1 MTNSSM
7 FEEFGVF
14 EVAEAVNGNN
24 PLTWTLVDSVVGT
37 AFPMDAR
44 LRFRPTKP
52 WFGAVNIPFDVRSKF
67 GTLKLNRI

>member
-14 EVAEAVNGNN
+14 EVAEAVKGND
-24 PLTWTLVDSVVGT
+24 PLTWTSVDSGT
-37 AFPMDAR
+37 AFPMEAR